1 MAALRMIEGDR
12 PGTVFRLDKDETVI
26 GKAADCDISL
36 SDAHVSKMHAK
47 IIRKPDGFY
56 LVDLDSTNH
65 TKLEGERLPAMQPR
79 RLLDGDTIKICRF
92 TFIYG
97 LGELAGEGTPTILE
111 TIDVLSASGRPLA
124 RANAEEKLRVV
135 IEIVRVLVGVLEL
148 SAVLEKVLEALFQ
161 IFPQAERGFVLF
173 LEAQTGE
180 LEVRASKFRHPVT
193 ERSAPSRTV
202 YDHVTREGQAIL
214 CEDVPADSRFG
225 SIRSLEMYQVR
236 TMLCVPLWDHQH
248 RAIGVLQV
256 DTRDGRSRFTQD
268 DLDFVVALA
277 STISMGVENAKLHE
291 WDVIMER
298 RRQEARDARAVQLSL
313 IPIRPPD
320 LPGYAFWHDYEPA
333 EFVGGDYFD
342 YQPLPGPDASAR
354 AKRWAVA
361 VGDVAGKGMPAAL
374 LMARLSAEV
383 RLLVQ
388 SEPDPIRLVSR
399 LNRNLCEVG
408 AEKFV
413 TFLLVMVDGGRHELT
428 VINAGHPSPMI
439 RRADGRLDLV
449 SATTVSM
456 PLGVKDDETYQ
467 AATTPLGPGD
477 VVVLFTDGVET
488 MSLDGELLGMERLR
502 RTIAEAP
509 PGVASVG
516 EAIREAVRLHS
527 AGRSQFDDITILC
540 FGRV

>member
-1 MAALRMIEGDR
+1 MGAIW
-12 PGTVFRLDKDETVI
+12 P
-26 GKAADCDISL
+26 
-36 SDAHVSKMHAK
+36 
-47 IIRKPDGFY
+47 RKG
-56 LVDLDSTNH
+56 
-65 TKLEGERLPAMQPR
+65 R
-79 RLLDGDTIKICRF
+79 
-92 TFIYG
+92 
-97 LGELAGEGTPTILE
+97 PTILDSIE
-111 TIDVLSASGRPLA
+111 VLSSGGRP
-124 RANAEEKLRVV
+124 RAGAKAEEKLRVV
-135 IEIVRVLVGVLEL
+135 MDIVRELVGVLEL

-173 LEAQTGE
+173 QESRTNQLQ
-180 LEVRASKFRHPVT
+180 VRASKFRHRGT

-202 YDHVTREGQAIL
+202 YDHVTKEGLAIL

-225 SIRSLEMYQVR
+225 LIHSLEMNQVR
-236 TMLCVPLWDHQH
+236 TMMCVPLWDHQH
-248 RAIGVLQV
+248 RAIGALHV

-277 STISMGVENAKLHE
+277 GTISMGVENAQLHE

-298 RRQEARDARAVQLSL
+298 RKQEARDARAVQLSL
-313 IPIRPPD
+313 IPVRSPD

-342 YQPLPGPDASAR
+342 YHPLPGADASAPSR
-354 AKRWAVA
+354 RWAAA

-374 LMARLSAEV
+374 MMARLSAEV

-388 SEPDPIRLVSR
+388 VEPDPVRLVRR

-408 AEKFV
+408 GEKFV
-413 TFLLVMVDGGRHELT
+413 TFLLVIVNADRHSLT

-449 SATTVSM
+449 TATRASM
-456 PLGVKDDETYQ
+456 PLGVKDDETYH
-467 AATTPLGPGD
+467 ASTTPLAPGD

-488 MSLDGELLGMERLR
+488 MSREGELLGMERLKR
-502 RTIAEAP
+502 IIAEAP
-509 PGVASVG
+509 PVVASVG
-516 EAIREAVRLHS
+516 EAIRDAVRLHS

-540 FGRV
+540 FGPV

>member
-1 MAALRMIEGDR
+1 M
-12 PGTVFRLDKDETVI
+12 
-26 GKAADCDISL
+26 
-36 SDAHVSKMHAK
+36 
-47 IIRKPDGFY
+47 
-56 LVDLDSTNH
+56 
-65 TKLEGERLPAMQPR
+65 
-79 RLLDGDTIKICRF
+79 
-92 TFIYG
+92 
-97 LGELAGEGTPTILE
+97 
-111 TIDVLSASGRPLA
+111 
-124 RANAEEKLRVV
+124 
-135 IEIVRVLVGVLEL
+135 
-148 SAVLEKVLEALFQ
+148 LEALFQ

-173 LEAQTGE
+173 LAAETDE
-180 LEVRASKFRHPVT
+180 LEVRASKFRHPQT

-225 SIRSLEMYQVR
+225 STRSLEMYHVR
-236 TMLCVPLWDHQH
+236 TMLCVPLWNHQH
-248 RAIGVLQV
+248 RAIGALQV

-277 STISMGVENAKLHE
+277 STISMAVENAQLHE

-298 RRQEARDARAVQLSL
+298 RRQEARDARAVQMSL
-313 IPIRPPD
+313 IPVRAPD

-342 YQPLPGPDASAR
+342 YQPMPGPDASAPS
-354 AKRWAVA
+354 KRWAIA

-388 SEPDPIRLVSR
+388 AEPDPIRLVSR

-413 TFLLVMVDGGRHELT
+413 TFLLVVADGDRHELT
-428 VINAGHPSPMI
+428 VINAGHPSPII
-439 RRADGRLDLV
+439 RRADGRLEVV
-449 SATTVSM
+449 SATNASM
-456 PLGVKDDETYQ
+456 PLGVRDNETYQ
-467 AATTPLGPGD
+467 AATTPLGHGD

-488 MSLDGELLGMERLR
+488 MSLNGELLGMDRLR
-502 RTIAEAP
+502 RTIAEAA
-509 PGVASVG
+509 PGVVCVG
-516 EAIREAVRLHS
+516 EAIRDLVRVHS

>member
-1 MAALRMIEGDR
+1 MAALRMIEGDQ
-12 PGTVFRLDKDETVI
+12 PGTVYRLDKDETLI
-26 GKAADCDISL
+26 GKAVDCDIPL
-36 SDAHVSKMHAK
+36 CDVHVSKSHAK
-47 IIRKPDGFY
+47 VVRRADGFY
-56 LVDLDSTNH
+56 LIDLDSTNH
-65 TKLEGERLPAMQPR
+65 TRLEGERLPALQPR
-79 RLLDGDTIKICRF
+79 RLLDGDMIKICRF
-92 TFIYG
+92 AFLYSS
-97 LGELAGEGTPTILE
+97 GELKEEGSPTILE
-111 TIDVLSASGRPLA
+111 TIDVLSASGRLLV
-124 RANAEEKLRVV
+124 RANAEQKLRVV
-135 IEIVRVLVGVLEL
+135 IEIVRALVGVLDL

-173 LEAQTGE
+173 LEPQTDE
-180 LEVRASKFRHPVT
+180 LRIRASKFRHAET

-202 YDHVTREGQAIL
+202 YNQVTREGQAIL

-248 RAIGVLQV
+248 RAIGALQV

-277 STISMGVENAKLHE
+277 STISMAVENALLHE

-298 RRQEARDARAVQLSL
+298 RKQEARDARAVQLSL
-313 IPIRPPD
+313 IPVRPPD

-342 YQPLPGPDASAR
+342 YLPVPGPDASGLS
-354 AKRWAVA
+354 KRWAIA

-374 LMARLSAEV
+374 MMARLSAEV

-388 SEPDPIRLVSR
+388 VEPDPIRLIGR

-408 AEKFV
+408 GEKFV
-413 TFLLVMVDGGRHELT
+413 TFLLVLVNGDSHELT
-428 VINAGHPSPMI
+428 VLNAGHPPPMI
-439 RRADGRLDLV
+439 RRDGGRLEIV
-449 SATTVSM
+449 SATMVSM
-456 PLGVKDDETYQ
+456 PLGVRDDETYA
-467 AATTPLGPGD
+467 AATTTLGPGD

-488 MSLDGELLGMERLR
+488 MSLSGELLGMERLR
-502 RTIAEAP
+502 RMIEEAP
-509 PGVASVG
+509 PGVTSVG
-516 EAIREAVRLHS
+516 EAIRETVRLHS
-527 AGRSQFDDITILC
+527 VGRSQFDDITILC